1 MRRKLCKKLSWL
13 CVLAMCMSLTS
24 VPAFAAEAAD
34 SGDGR
39 TTTITTEIIWAS
51 PEGETPVVEGAAA
64 TTETTVRDDEGRVI
78 QESGSETGHETT
90 TTEDMT
96 SGTVVEDKEAVSGT
110 ETEIGRASWRERV

>member
-96 SGTVVEDKEAVSGT
+96 SGTVVEDKEAV
-110 ETEIGRASWRERV
+110 